1 MPIFNRCQIDT
12 GSGRP
17 VLARSLLLI
26 TLKFGGSSLAD
37 LEEIRRVLRIIE
49 EQRSSRPAVVVSA
62 IGEMTD
68 VLERLARQSLDR
80 DGKFVIDE
88 LNNYFEPR
96 LYRIIHGV
104 VSQNI
109 EQQKCLTEIN
119 RLLQELKN
127 VYRGLTIIRELT
139 PRALDTLLSYGELF
153 SQIILFYALKSRDI
167 PAARPDA
174 SRCIITDNHFGH
186 AGVRWDFTTDR
197 VREQVLGAIDERQIP
212 VIQGF
217 IGGTEQGT
225 ITTLGRGGSDYTAA
239 VIGAICEADEIQI
252 WTDVDGFL
260 TADPSVIPEAGTIPE
275 LNINE
280 AKELAQF
287 GARVLH
293 PKSVLPA
300 IEREIPVYIRNT
312 FAPENPGTL
321 LSRRKGATGIH
332 SLTALRDLTVFH
344 LEHNHPD
351 GAGASAGPV
360 GGEVVLSVSTPTCQT
375 LVLRGAQSERMQSG
389 RPAGT
394 GVTARQ
400 GVGLIGLVGEGL
412 SPGSATCR
420 KVLEQL
426 EGTDFEI
433 LTGSPGGN
441 RWLLLLDDLQVD
453 EIMQKLYTTIFDTKR
468 ESADL

>member
-1 MPIFNRCQIDT
+1 MI
-12 GSGRP
+12 
-17 VLARSLLLI
+17 V
-26 TLKFGGSSLAD
+26 LKFGGSSLAD
-37 LEEIRRVLRIIE
+37 LDEIRRVLRIIAD
-49 EQRSSRPAVVVSA
+49 QRSSGPAVVVSA
-62 IGEMTD
+62 PGETTD
-68 VLERLARQSLDR
+68 VLERLAQHSLDR
-80 DGKFVIDE
+80 DSKLVIDE

-153 SQIILFYALKSRDI
+153 SQIILFYALKSQGI
-167 PAARPDA
+167 PSARPDA
-174 SRCIITDNHFGH
+174 VECIITDDQFGQ
-186 AGVRWDFTTDR
+186 AGVRWDLTGDR
-197 VREQVLGAIDERQIP
+197 VRDRILGAVNKQQVPI
-212 VIQGF
+212 VQGF

-225 ITTLGRGGSDYTAA
+225 ITTLGRGGSDYSVA
-239 VIGAICEADEIQI
+239 VIGALCEAEEIQI

-260 TADPSVIPEAGTIPE
+260 TADPSVIPDARTIPE

-300 IEREIPVYIRNT
+300 IERKIPVYIRNT
-312 FAPENPGTL
+312 FVPEQPGTL
-321 LSRRKGATGIH
+321 LSNRKGEAGIH
-332 SLTALRDLTVFH
+332 GLTALRDLTVFH
-344 LEHNHPD
+344 LEQNHAA
-351 GAGASAGPV
+351 GAGVPTGPV
-360 GGEVVLSVSTPTCQT
+360 EGEVVLSMSTPTCQT
-375 LVLRGAQSERMQSG
+375 LVVRSDGAAAFRSG
-389 RPAGT
+389 LPS
-394 GVTARQ
+394 GVEVSTRE
-400 GVGLIGLVGEGL
+400 GVGLIGVVGEGL
-412 SPGSATCR
+412 NPGSPSYR
-420 KVLEQL
+420 RILEQL
-426 EGTDFEI
+426 EGTDFDV

-453 EIMQKLYTTIFDTKR
+453 EILQKLYTTIFDTKR